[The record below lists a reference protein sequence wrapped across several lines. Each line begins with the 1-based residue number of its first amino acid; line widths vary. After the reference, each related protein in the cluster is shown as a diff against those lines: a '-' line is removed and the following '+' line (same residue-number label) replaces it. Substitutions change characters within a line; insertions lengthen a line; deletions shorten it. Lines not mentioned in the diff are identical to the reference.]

1 MGTSHTRHFGASQHP
16 VMDFKDQ
23 ANSSG
28 WISLINTVFAS
39 IAVLPVFL
47 VWFLGI
53 ITDSIEEKENH
64 GDRVIILDENDTE
77 ELQETNGEER
87 HLYVIPNLRK
97 DSNLMKYQQY
107 CAYPG
112 QDGQARPEVKIDS
125 EAEQDQAEIKQ
136 INNNFQ
142 DNSDKPSADKEN
154 ENLITAPFQ
163 WPANSDVIEQLRTFQ
178 NQNSALS
185 YEMKKK
191 LEDVGILRQDTG
203 SDGQISQVKIEDHA
217 WLSGHN
223 IPKKQVHVFW
233 DEFETKA
240 RPGLHLDDS
249 TPNHSP
255 SPKSRKPRK
264 KINLEKSNKLESR
277 VKQKKYMKN
286 VKQQNNLVRAF

>member
-1 MGTSHTRHFGASQHP
+1 MG
-16 VMDFKDQ
+16 
-23 ANSSG
+23 
-28 WISLINTVFAS
+28 AS

-64 GDRVIILDENDTE
+64 EDRVIILDDNDNE
-77 ELQETNGEER
+77 ELQETSGEER
-87 HLYVIPNLRK
+87 HLYIIPNLRK

-112 QDGQARPEVKIDS
+112 QEGQARLEVKIDR

-136 INNNFQ
+136 IRVNNFQ
-142 DNSDKPSADKEN
+142 EISDKPSADKEN

-163 WPANSDVIEQLRTFQ
+163 WPANSDVIEQLRPFQ

-191 LEDVGILRQDTG
+191 LEDVGILRQDTDG

-223 IPKKQVHVFW
+223 IPKKQVHAFW

-240 RPGLHLDDS
+240 RPGLQLDDS

-255 SPKSRKPRK
+255 SPKSRNPLK

-277 VKQKKYMKN
+277 VKQKKYLKN